1 MTGLACK
8 CSARRPI
15 PPVQGAVKPKGVELK
30 PGEKVV
36 CEVVLMH
43 LLNRFEE
50 LDPTHFREARC
61 GLKITWKGV
70 RAECMLIA
78 LSRPDPYL
86 GGLLWKW
93 VCGRSTSV
101 SIEALPL
108 RTCALHVMLSTAPT
122 RPNLAGVRLL
132 RARSPLLR
140 HPPCGESD
148 RPEAALQLLPA
159 AAGWDGARDGART
172 TLPTDTEIPPTA
184 LDGLS

>member
-1 MTGLACK
+1 MA
-8 CSARRPI
+8 AADDRPRMQVLSTAPQ
-15 PPVQGAVKPKGVELK
+15 PPLVQGAVKPKGVELK

-93 VCGRSTSV
+93 GMWEEYVGVNRGPAT
-101 SIEALPL
+101 EDL
-108 RTCALHVMLSTAPT
+108 R
-122 RPNLAGVRLL
+122 LACHAQHG
-132 RARSPLLR
+132 AHSP
-140 HPPCGESD
+140 
-148 RPEAALQLLPA
+148 
-159 AAGWDGARDGART
+159 
-172 TLPTDTEIPPTA
+172 
-184 LDGLS
+184 